1 MLPYWRVHLADPKLT
16 TLGEEQARIVNQE
29 WKNELSFGLSVPAS
43 RYCSPLTRATRT
55 CLLTFDGLPTS
66 AEHPV
71 VIVEV
76 WFKFQVHHAYTKFCV
91 RIAARNTG
99 NTLATNAT
107 RSRGSPHIFPILSL
121 KRASLKR
128 MKSGLQTKGKHTR
141 MLLAAQRL
149 PLIWYSTATIM
160 TVSLL
165 IVDAYSWFSISL
177 SSHIYYCSW
186 GNN

>member
-1 MLPYWRVHLADPKLT
+1 MHLADPKLT
-16 TLGEEQARIVNQE
+16 TLGEEQARTVNQE

-76 WFKFQVHHAYTKFCV
+76 SFKFPVYRVYSKFCV

-107 RSRGSPHIFPILSL
+107 LGRGSPHIFLILSL

-128 MKSGLQTKGKHTR
+128 MKSGPQTKGKHTR
-141 MLLAAQRL
+141 MPLAAQRL
-149 PLIWYSTATIM
+149 
-160 TVSLL
+160 
-165 IVDAYSWFSISL
+165 SWI
-177 SSHIYYCSW
+177 
-186 GNN
+186 